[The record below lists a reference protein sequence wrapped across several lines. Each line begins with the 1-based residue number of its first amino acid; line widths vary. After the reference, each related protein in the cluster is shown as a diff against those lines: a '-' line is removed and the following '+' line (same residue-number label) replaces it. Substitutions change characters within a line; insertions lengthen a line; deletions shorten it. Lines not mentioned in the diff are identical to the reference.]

1 MPVSSRWGCCSRR
14 SASDRRCKLVRRD
27 PPIAVRIGLQEHRP
41 GGVQYLHGGNV
52 GALAGLR
59 LLDFSAHVIALLGHH
74 PVAEFQRR
82 EIALAVLRSEA
93 HTSELQTLIRNSY
106 AGFYLKKQ
114 KNTNQTQ

>member
-82 EIALAVLRSEA
+82 SEEQTSALPSLMP
-93 HTSELQTLIRNSY
+93 LSY
-106 AGFYLKKQ
+106 AVFCLKK
-114 KNTNQTQ
+114 KK